1 MYTLA
6 RDSYLCWWQCTP
18 WTLCHTTSLK
28 YSFNLL
34 TYCISLELGSGRA
47 VKKSLTGFVPMVWC
61 SESGCLPW
69 SMRTLLGWAQAF
81 QTEGIHFLFSWEVF
95 QGLWVWRC
103 LATSNRSSPS
113 GWDPDWLPWY
123 GMFHYHSSK
132 QQMACG
138 ICLLLGQT
146 RVLWEQTYHNL
157 RTGAVSKN
165 ILICGRFRGGVLYV
179 EHPQHWESEPS
190 FFSTLITLFLRSFSS
205 WTIQVSQLKQNLNSC
220 SLVSA
225 LYSSLFLISKLDP

>member
-1 MYTLA
+1 MYTLY
-6 RDSYLCWWQCTP
+6 RDSYLCWGQCTP

-47 VKKSLTGFVPMVWC
+47 VKKTLTGFVPMVWC

-81 QTEGIHFLFSWEVF
+81 QTEGINFLFSWEVV
-95 QGLWVWRC
+95 QGLWLWRC

-146 RVLWEQTYHNL
+146 MVLWEQTYHNL

-190 FFSTLITLFLRSFSS
+190 SRH
-205 WTIQVSQLKQNLNSC
+205 
-220 SLVSA
+220 
-225 LYSSLFLISKLDP
+225 